1 MISSNE
7 IEVELNNIVSKYNN
21 INSFD
26 SKMNIW
32 EDIAININNTKG
44 KNRKYWCKVMELYD
58 EKIR

>member
-32 EDIAININNTKG
+32 EDIAFNINNTKG

>member
-21 INSFD
+21 INSFE
-26 SKMNIW
+26 SKMDIW
-32 EDIAININNTKG
+32 KDIAFNINNTKG
-44 KNRKYWCKVMELYD
+44 KEQKYWCKVMELYD